1 MDKCVWIVVC
11 SVTVKADNSRNL
23 MAPDKFENLGLAF
36 ETDEKKPITAN
47 ASGEQSSTSM
57 KETKQP

>member
-1 MDKCVWIVVC
+1 MFH
-11 SVTVKADNSRNL
+11 VTVKADNSRNL